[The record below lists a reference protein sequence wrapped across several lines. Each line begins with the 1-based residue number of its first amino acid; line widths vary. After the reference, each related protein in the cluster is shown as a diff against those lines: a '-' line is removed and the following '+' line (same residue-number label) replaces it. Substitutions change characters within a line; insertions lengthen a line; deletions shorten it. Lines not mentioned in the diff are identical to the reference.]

1 MHKTEPKCNNNKR
14 SWPSGLSYN
23 NAHYIDST
31 VDVGSSPPPAHV
43 LIY

>member
-1 MHKTEPKCNNNKR
+1 MHIKLNQNVTTISTVGRVALAKADYMCD
-14 SWPSGLSYN
+14 
-23 NAHYIDST
+23 IT